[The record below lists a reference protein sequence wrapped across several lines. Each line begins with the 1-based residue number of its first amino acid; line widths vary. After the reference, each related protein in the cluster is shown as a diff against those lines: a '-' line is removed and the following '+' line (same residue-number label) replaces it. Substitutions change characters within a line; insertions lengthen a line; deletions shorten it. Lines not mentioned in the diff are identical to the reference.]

1 MLYLRVATGT
11 KNEKVLRLS
20 DDQLP
25 LSIGRDKSNR
35 LPIDNNA
42 ISRYHA
48 VITSE
53 NGNYYIE
60 DFNST
65 NGTYLNGRQILKDRI
80 NPGDAIRIAN
90 IGISVEAEP
99 TTLHDSFSP
108 LDVSV
113 SVEHGS
119 KLEAVDL
126 SQTIAINN
134 SQRRRSDESVLTSM
148 PALQALY
155 RADQVLRNI
164 QDIQSLLENLLD
176 LIMEVIP
183 ASKGYIFLLDRKTG
197 LPVPY
202 VRRPTELID
211 ADIEVVIS
219 KEILK
224 TAIEKKE
231 AFLANE
237 ALVEERHGSLNN
249 RGIQRVHSA
258 MCVPLITRRK
268 ALGIIY
274 VDSTR
279 ESDGFSEGD
288 LSLLS
293 AVAMKA
299 GVTVEN
305 ARLYDDLRGLFYN
318 TVETLIRALQARD
331 PYTSGHSTRVSRYC
345 LLIADKMKFST
356 KMKHSVYLASMLHDI
371 GKIGISDSVLQ
382 RPGKLTEEEWEIIRE
397 HPQLGASM
405 IQMLGEMHPI
415 VPLILHH
422 HEAYDGSGYPAGIK
436 GENIPL
442 ISRIIAVADTF
453 DAMTSDRPYRE
464 RRSKYEAIAELKNY
478 SGRKYDP
485 EIVQIFLG
493 VLEEISSKPVKTKT
507 PVEVLI
513 PV

>member
-1 MLYLRVATGT
+1 MLYLRIATGT
-11 KNEKVLRLS
+11 KNERVLRLT

-25 LSIGRDKSNR
+25 LSIGRDKTNR
-35 LPIDNNA
+35 LPIDSNA
-42 ISRYHA
+42 VSRYHA

-90 IGISVEAEP
+90 IGISVEAESK
-99 TTLHDSFSP
+99 TLHESFSP
-108 LDVSV
+108 LDVTV
-113 SVEHGS
+113 SVEQDS
-119 KLEAVDL
+119 RIAVTDG
-126 SQTIAINN
+126 SQTIAIGN
-134 SQRRRSDESVLTSM
+134 SLREHFDEKVLRST

-164 QDIQSLLENLLD
+164 EDMQLLLENFMD
-176 LIMEVIP
+176 LIMEFIP
-183 ASKGYIFLLDRKTG
+183 ASRGYIFLINRKTG
-197 LPVPY
+197 MPVPY
-202 VRRPTELID
+202 VRRPIELLD

-219 KEILK
+219 NEILK
-224 TAIEKKE
+224 TAVKKRE
-231 AFLANE
+231 AILSND
-237 ALVEERHGSLNN
+237 ALVDERHGSFAIAGN
-249 RGIQRVHSA
+249 QKVHSA
-258 MCVPLITRRK
+258 MCAPLITRK
-268 ALGIIY
+268 KVLGIIY

-279 ESDGFSEGD
+279 EFVGFSKND

-293 AVAMKA
+293 AMAMKA

-345 LLIADKMKFST
+345 LLIADKLKFNN
-356 KMKHSVYLASMLHDI
+356 KLKHSVYLASMLHDI
-371 GKIGISDSVLQ
+371 GKIGISDTLLL
-382 RPGKLTEEEWEIIRE
+382 RPGKLSDEEMEIIRE

-405 IQMLGEMHPI
+405 IQVLGEMHPI

-422 HEAYDGSGYPAGIK
+422 HEAYDGTGYPAGIK

-442 ISRIIAVADTF
+442 ISRIIAVADAF

-464 RRSKYEAIAELKNY
+464 RCSKHEAIAELKNCA
-478 SGRKYDP
+478 GRKYDP
-485 EIVQIFLG
+485 RIVQIFLK
-493 VLEEISSKPVKTKT
+493 VLEEISSKPVHSPDQVLT
-507 PVEVLI
+507 PV
-513 PV
+513 

>member
-1 MLYLRVATGT
+1 MLYLRIATGT
-11 KNEKVLRLS
+11 KNEKVLRLT

-25 LSIGRDKSNR
+25 LSIGRDKTNR

-42 ISRYHA
+42 VSRYHA

-90 IGISVEAEP
+90 IGISVEAESK
-99 TTLHDSFSP
+99 TLHESFSP
-108 LDVSV
+108 LDVTV
-113 SVEHGS
+113 SVEQDS
-119 KLEAVDL
+119 RLAVPDG

-134 SQRRRSDESVLTSM
+134 SLREHFDEKVIRSM

-164 QDIQSLLENLLD
+164 EDMQLLMENFMD

-183 ASKGYIFLLDRKTG
+183 ASRGYIFLINRKTSM
-197 LPVPY
+197 PVPY
-202 VRRPTELID
+202 VRRPIELLD

-219 KEILK
+219 NEILK
-224 TAIEKKE
+224 TAVKKRE
-231 AFLANE
+231 AILSND
-237 ALVEERHGSLNN
+237 ALVDERHGSFKIHGNQKV
-249 RGIQRVHSA
+249 RSA
-258 MCVPLITRRK
+258 MSAPLITRK
-268 ALGIIY
+268 KVLGIIY

-279 ESDGFSEGD
+279 ESVGFSKND

-293 AVAMKA
+293 AMAMKA
-299 GVTVEN
+299 GVTIEN
-305 ARLYDDLRGLFYN
+305 ARLYDDLRGLFYS

-345 LLIADKMKFST
+345 LLIADKLKFNN
-356 KMKHSVYLASMLHDI
+356 KLKHSVYLASMLHDI
-371 GKIGISDSVLQ
+371 GKIGISDTLLL
-382 RPGKLTEEEWEIIRE
+382 RPGKLSDEEMEIIRE

-405 IQMLGEMHPI
+405 IQVLGEMHPI

-422 HEAYDGSGYPAGIK
+422 HEAYDGTGYPAGIK

-442 ISRIIAVADTF
+442 ISRIIAVADAF

-464 RRSKYEAIAELKNY
+464 RCSKYEAIAELKNCA
-478 SGRKYDP
+478 GRKYDP
-485 EIVQIFLG
+485 RIVQIFLK
-493 VLEEISSKPVKTKT
+493 VLEEISSKPVHSPEQVLT
-507 PVEVLI
+507 PV
-513 PV
+513 

>member
-1 MLYLRVATGT
+1 MLYLRIATGT
-11 KNEKVLRLS
+11 KNERVLRLS

-25 LSIGRDKSNR
+25 LSIGRDQANR
-35 LPIDNNA
+35 LPIDHNA
-42 ISRYHA
+42 VSRYHA

-65 NGTYLNGRQILKDRI
+65 NGTYLNGRQVLKDRI
-80 NPGDAIRIAN
+80 HPGDAIRIAN
-90 IGISVEAEP
+90 IAISVEAEP
-99 TTLHDSFSP
+99 KTLHESFSP
-108 LDVSV
+108 LDMTV
-113 SVEHGS
+113 SVENEREIEIPDPS
-119 KLEAVDL
+119 R
-126 SQTIAINN
+126 TIAISN
-134 SQRRRSDESVLTSM
+134 SLRDQFDGHVLKSM
-148 PALQALY
+148 SALQTLY

-164 QDIQSLLENLLD
+164 EDMQLLLENFMD
-176 LIMEVIP
+176 LIMEMIP
-183 ASKGYIFLLDRKTG
+183 ASRGYIFLINRKTR

-202 VRRPTELID
+202 VRRPIELAD
-211 ADIEVVIS
+211 KDIEIVIS

-224 TAIEKKE
+224 TAVEKKE
-231 AFLANE
+231 AILSNE
-237 ALVEERHGSLNN
+237 ALVDERRGSFTIVP
-249 RGIQRVHSA
+249 GQKVHSA
-258 MCVPLITRRK
+258 MCAPLITRNK
-268 ALGIIY
+268 VLGLIY

-279 ESDGFSEGD
+279 ESNGFSESD

-293 AVAMKA
+293 AMAMKA

-345 LLIADKMKFST
+345 LLIAEKLKFSS

-371 GKIGISDSVLQ
+371 GKIGISDTLLQ
-382 RPGKLTEEEWEIIRE
+382 RPGKLSDEEMEIIRE

-436 GENIPL
+436 GDNIPL

-464 RRSKYEAIAELKNY
+464 RRSKYEAIAELKNCA
-478 SGRKYDP
+478 GKKYDP
-485 EIVQIFLG
+485 RIVQIFLR
-493 VLEEISSKPVKTKT
+493 VLEEISSKPVKVAEEVLT
-507 PVEVLI
+507 PV
-513 PV
+513 

>member
-1 MLYLRVATGT
+1 M
-11 KNEKVLRLS
+11 RLS
-20 DDQLP
+20 VDQLP

-35 LPIDNNA
+35 LPIEHNA

-53 NGNYYIE
+53 NDNYYIE

-65 NGTYLNGRQILKDRI
+65 NGTYLNGRQILKERI
-80 NPGDAIRIAN
+80 NPGDAIRISN

-99 TTLHDSFSP
+99 TTLHESFSP
-108 LDVSV
+108 LDLTV
-113 SVEHGS
+113 SVENDS
-119 KLEAVDL
+119 NIEMADL
-126 SQTIAINN
+126 SQTMVINN
-134 SQRRRSDESVLTSM
+134 SPRERFDEQVINSM
-148 PALQALY
+148 PALQALH

-164 QDIQSLLENLLD
+164 EDIQLLLENLLD
-176 LIMEVIP
+176 LVMEVIP
-183 ASKGYIFLLDRKTG
+183 ASRGYIFLINRKTG

-202 VRRPTELID
+202 VRRPIELLD
-211 ADIEVVIS
+211 SDIEVVIS
-219 KEILK
+219 QEILK
-224 TAIEKKE
+224 KTVKKKE
-231 AFLANE
+231 AILSND
-237 ALVEERHGSLNN
+237 ALLDERRSSLKSIGSKK
-249 RGIQRVHSA
+249 VCCA
-258 MCVPLITRRK
+258 MCAPLITRRK
-268 ALGIIY
+268 VLGLIY

-279 ESDGFSEGD
+279 ASNGFSGNE

-293 AVAMKA
+293 AMATKA

-345 LLIADKMKFST
+345 LLMADKLEFST
-356 KMKHSVYLASMLHDI
+356 KTKHSVYLASMLHDI
-371 GKIGISDSVLQ
+371 GKIGISDNVLQ
-382 RPGKLTEEEWEIIRE
+382 HPGKLTEDEWEIIRE

-464 RRSKYEAIAELKNY
+464 RRSKYEAIAELKNC
-478 SGRKYDP
+478 SGQKYDP
-485 EIVQIFLG
+485 EIVQVFLE
-493 VLEEISSKPVKTKT
+493 VLEEISSKPKKEPLEVLT
-507 PVEVLI
+507 PV
-513 PV
+513 